1 MRRGAQGGFTII
13 EIMIVTMIIG
23 VLASLLLPQARQ
35 YSAQAKVTEA
45 IMAFNLC
52 KNSVAEVYQSVGES
66 PGLGNWGCEN
76 ETGPVSHYVGTVT
89 TTAEG
94 IIKVGIRGT
103 GDGRLENQDITLE
116 PLDATGALMTD
127 GAGPVRRW
135 RCGRIGS
142 GLTTLDAKY
151 LPSSCRG
158 D

>member
-13 EIMIVTMIIG
+13 EIMIVTMVIG

-45 IMAFNLC
+45 ILAFNLC

-76 ETGPVSHYVGTVT
+76 ETGPVSQYVGTVT
-89 TTAEG
+89 TTSEG

-103 GDGRLENQDITLE
+103 GDGRLENQDVTLE
-116 PLDATGALMTD
+116 PLDSTGALMTD
-127 GAGPVRRW
+127 GAGPV
-135 RCGRIGS
+135 
-142 GLTTLDAKY
+142 
-151 LPSSCRG
+151 
-158 D
+158 